1 MSSERTTV
9 AVFRIRGMDCAEEVA
24 TLKAEIGPLV
34 GGEQYLSFDIV
45 NGKMRVDATQASVEA
60 IEQAVAATGMSASP
74 WTDDAA
80 SDEQSWW
87 QRRGRAVMCLASAV
101 LLVAAVL
108 THALA
113 AGGLLAAIARKV
125 LRPPLWSMACYLGA
139 IVAGAWFVAP
149 KAWFAV
155 RRLRPDMNLLMA
167 IAVAGAI
174 AIGEWFEGGA
184 VSFLFAVALLLESWS
199 VGRARRAIKALVGL
213 SPQVARVRTDEG
225 TVEMPVDD
233 VAVGSLVVVPPGER
247 IPLDGVVKSG
257 SSAVDQAP
265 ITGESIPVTKQV
277 GDEVFAGTV
286 NGAGALEL
294 RSTRPASDSQVA
306 RIIKLVEEAQ
316 TRRAPSEQWVER
328 FARYYTPVMLAL
340 GVLIAVV
347 PPLIEGGRWAT
358 WLYQALVVLVIA
370 CPCALVISTPVSIV
384 AGLTTAARHGVLIKG
399 GVHLEAPARFQA
411 VALDKTG
418 TLTHGTP
425 AVQSV
430 VPLDDH
436 TDDELL
442 AIAAALE
449 ANSTHP
455 LARAISAHA
464 REAAVEVPA
473 ATDFQMLP
481 GKGATAAIGD
491 TRYWIGSHRLME
503 ERGIETP
510 EAHETA
516 RRMEDAAHSVVA
528 IGNDRHVCGLISVS
542 DTIREES
549 ASAIAAMKTLGVRRV
564 VMLTGDNIETAEAVG
579 ATTGVD
585 EVRAELLPEDKVSAV
600 TELARE
606 HQHVAMVGDGV
617 NDAPALA
624 AASTGIAMGSVGT
637 AAAVETADIALM
649 SDEIERLPW
658 LIVHSRRTLSVVKQ
672 NIVFALGLKLAF
684 IVLATLGMATLW
696 MAIAADMGASLLVIL
711 NGLRLLEPGA
721 PPDKNGVCLHSP
733 PTASRASVGAKNHV
747 CDGRCDGR

>member
-1 MSSERTTV
+1 MSNDGTTV
-9 AVFRIRGMDCAEEVA
+9 IFRIRGIDCAEEVA
-24 TLKAEIGPLV
+24 TLKAEVGPLV
-34 GGEQYLSFDIV
+34 GGEQHLSFDIV
-45 NGKMRVDATQASVEA
+45 NGRMRVNDSQATPEA
-60 IEQAVAATGMSASP
+60 IQRAVAATGMSAAP
-74 WTDDAA
+74 WTDDAEA
-80 SDEQSWW
+80 DEQSCW
-87 QRRGRAVMCLASAV
+87 QRRGRAAMCLASGV
-101 LLVAAVL
+101 LLVVAVL

-125 LRPPLWSMACYLGA
+125 LRPPPWTMACYLGA
-139 IVAGAWFVAP
+139 IAAGAWFVAP
-149 KAWFAV
+149 KAWFAA
-155 RRLRPDMNLLMA
+155 RRLRPDMNLLMV

-225 TVEMPVDD
+225 TVEMQVDE
-233 VAVGSLVVVPPGER
+233 VSVGSLVVVPPGER
-247 IPLDGVVKSG
+247 IPLDGMVQSG
-257 SSAVDQAP
+257 RSAVDQAP
-265 ITGESIPVTKQV
+265 ITGESVPVSKQE

-286 NGAGALEL
+286 NGVGALQV
-294 RSTRPASDSQVA
+294 RTTRPAADTQVA

-340 GVLIAVV
+340 AVIIAVV
-347 PPLIEGGRWAT
+347 PPLIQGGRWTA

-418 TLTHGTP
+418 TLTHGAP

-449 ANSTHP
+449 AHSTHP
-455 LARAISAHA
+455 LARAINAHA
-464 REAAVEVPA
+464 KEAGVEVPA
-473 ATDFQMLP
+473 ASDSQMLP
-481 GKGATAAIGD
+481 GKGATAAIGE
-491 TRYWIGSHRLME
+491 TRFWIGSHRLME

-510 EAHETA
+510 EAREAA

-542 DTIREES
+542 DTIRTES
-549 ASAIAAMKTLGVRRV
+549 AAAIAAMKTLGVRKV
-564 VMLTGDNIETAEAVG
+564 VMLTGDNNETAQAV
-579 ATTGVD
+579 ATATGVD
-585 EVRAELLPEDKVSAV
+585 QVRAELLPEDKVSAV
-600 TELARE
+600 AELARE

-658 LIVHSRRTLSVVKQ
+658 LIAHSRRTLSVVKQ

-696 MAIAADMGASLLVIL
+696 MAIAADMGASLLVIF
-711 NGLRLLEPGA
+711 NGLRLLERNTVDHKKGRGA
-721 PPDKNGVCLHSP
+721 CSHGPNS
-733 PTASRASVGAKNHV
+733 A
-747 CDGRCDGR
+747 